1 MCVCVC
7 MGGRV
12 YISVWVWEHSMWC
25 DVWCIL
31 VHIFTV
37 ILDSLFLAPTQPNKN
52 TYVHTPSPPV
62 CAALFGSL
70 SCCESSSQLEQE
82 NTHTRTHKRT
92 QVTNSN
98 KAQSS
103 FPVCAQTVWHLVYAL
118 GASAHPFH
126 PSKEACHWASSLPQ
140 VASLELTCYLPASCA
155 WSFPMAAQGA
165 PCVESHTPRTH
176 MPASPGSEI
185 GQEARLET
193 PLLSLSGALVSPA
206 AYFCPLTHTS
216 RQLPSSINTD
226 PCWQT
231 DSCCQLTPWFV
242 CGSIAAYRIFWLLHL
257 IYITEF

>member
-1 MCVCVC
+1 MCGCGSTACGV
-7 MGGRV
+7 MYGA
-12 YISVWVWEHSMWC
+12 YIYS
-25 DVWCIL
+25 D
-31 VHIFTV
+31 TR
-37 ILDSLFLAPTQPNKN
+37 QPI
-52 TYVHTPSPPV
+52 
-62 CAALFGSL
+62 
-70 SCCESSSQLEQE
+70 SC
-82 NTHTRTHKRT
+82 THTAKQKHLRTHSFPTCLCRFVRLSFLLWVIFPVGAGKHTHARAHKRT

-126 PSKEACHWASSLPQ
+126 TSKEACHWASSLPQ

-165 PCVESHTPRTH
+165 PSVESHTPGTR
-176 MPASPGSEI
+176 MPVSPGSEI

-193 PLLSLSGALVSPA
+193 PLLSLSDALVSPA

-216 RQLPSSINTD
+216 LQLPSSINTD

-242 CGSIAAYRIFWLLHL
+242 CGSIAAYKIFWLLRL
-257 IYITEF
+257 IFITEV